1 MARTVRDIQEIKLV
15 DLVIELVDA
24 RAIKSSSNNE
34 LVKQIQKPRITIAV
48 KGDLAD
54 VKQGND
60 ILICSLKDSGTKKKL
75 IEKLYSNFKD
85 KITKYKA
92 KGLLVPQFYILIV
105 GMPNIGKSS
114 LINYLSKG
122 SKLIV
127 ENRPGVTKRKQLI
140 KINENFL
147 LYDTPGVMVKKI
159 DDDEDGYRLGLIN
172 AISKKVIPMEDTM
185 E

>member
-1 MARTVRDIQEIKLV
+1 MARTIRDIKEIKLI

-24 RAIKSSSNNE
+24 RAIKASSNNE
-34 LVKQIQKPRITIAV
+34 LVKEIQKPRITIAV
-48 KGDLAD
+48 KGDLSD
-54 VKQGND
+54 VKSEN
-60 ILICSLKDSGTKKKL
+60 ILICSLKDSSTRKK
-75 IEKLYSNFKD
+75 IIDKLYKTFEN
-85 KITKYKA
+85 KISKMKS
-92 KGLLVPQFYILIV
+92 KGLLVPQFYVLIV

-127 ENRPGVTKRKQLI
+127 ENRPGVTKRKQMI

-159 DDDEDGYRLGLIN
+159 DNDEDGFKLGLIN
-172 AISKKVIPMEDTM
+172 AINNKVLPIEETM